1 MLAATK
7 QPAVWPEARP
17 EAPSESQ
24 AEPQVEPQTL
34 STSNSSRV
42 LIYVQHLLGVGHLQ
56 RAIHLSSALLR
67 QGFRV
72 DLVSGGRSGHLSAA
86 QSPTAQS
93 PTAKTLR
100 IHQLPPLYSPDGS
113 FSRLLDANGNDIDDH
128 WRERRKQQ
136 LLEIFDACAPQVLIT
151 ETFPFGRRML
161 QFELLPLLRASR
173 ESGDCKLVIAS
184 IRDILQPKSK
194 PERNRE
200 TCDLIDAW
208 YDRVLVHGD
217 ENIARLED
225 SFALAGRIED
235 KLFYSGY
242 ICAQEAHSAP
252 AGEGVNEVLVSA
264 GGSATGLQILQ
275 TALRAKPLSSLHH
288 LHWRLLVS
296 QAIPAADF
304 NHLQA
309 MAGDGVTVER
319 NRADF
324 SELIKR
330 AQLSISQ
337 AGYNTMTDL
346 LNSDT
351 AAVVIPYAE
360 ADEKEQSLR
369 AHALQARGR
378 VIALPQSGLDAA
390 SLAEATNT
398 ATNATL
404 CKRPELAVNL
414 NGATNSA
421 TMITQWLQNAEA
433 ML

>member
-1 MLAATK
+1 M
-7 QPAVWPEARP
+7 
-17 EAPSESQ
+17 
-24 AEPQVEPQTL
+24 

-42 LIYVQHLLGVGHLQ
+42 LIYVQHLLGVGHLR
-56 RAIHLSSALLR
+56 RAIHLSTALLQ

-72 DLVSGGRSGHLSAA
+72 DLVSGGMPGHFPAA
-86 QSPTAQS
+86 Q
-93 PTAKTLR
+93 TLR
-100 IHQLPPLYSPDGS
+100 VHQLPPLYSPDGS

-128 WRERRKQQ
+128 WREQRKQQ
-136 LLEIFDACAPQVLIT
+136 LLEIFEACAPQVLIT

-194 PERNRE
+194 PERNQE
-200 TCDLIDAW
+200 TCDLIDTW

-217 ENIARLED
+217 EKIARLKD
-225 SFALAGRIED
+225 SFVLSDRFED
-235 KLFYSGY
+235 KVFYSGY
-242 ICAQEAHSAP
+242 ICAPEARSAPTGEP
-252 AGEGVNEVLVSA
+252 AGEGVDEVLVSA

-275 TALRAKPLSSLHH
+275 TALRAKSLSSLNH
-288 LHWRLLVS
+288 LHWRVLVS

-304 NHLQA
+304 NQLQA

-319 NRADF
+319 NRPDF

-360 ADEKEQSLR
+360 ADEKEQSMR
-369 AHALQARGR
+369 AHALQSCGR
-378 VIALPQSGLDAA
+378 VIALDQSELAAA
-390 SLAEATNT
+390 SLAEAINA
-398 ATNATL
+398 ATKAAL
-404 CKRPELAVNL
+404 RQRPGLAVNL

-421 TMITQWLQNAEA
+421 TMITQWLQDTEA
-433 ML
+433 MS